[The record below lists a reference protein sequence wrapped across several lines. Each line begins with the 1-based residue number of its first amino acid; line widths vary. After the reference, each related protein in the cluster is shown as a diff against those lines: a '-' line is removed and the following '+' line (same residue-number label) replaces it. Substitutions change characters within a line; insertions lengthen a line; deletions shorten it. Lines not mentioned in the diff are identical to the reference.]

1 MKKIINLPLKGSIAF
16 LLNDTDMCKLGF
28 GITYDKNPML
38 ALCDSCNATIHKGSY
53 IYVPVLNHILCQRC
67 FNDWQKNGEWYEEDS
82 NHQNKYAIAIANK
95 LGYKSLDNIP
105 AIEYNNVDTDS
116 DDKYANLS
124 NEELKEIHDDMIADD
139 EISRQ
144 KEL

>member
-16 LLNDTDMCKLGF
+16 LLNDTDMRKLGF
-28 GITYDKNPML
+28 GITDDKNPVL

-67 FNDWQKNGEWYEEDS
+67 FDDWQKNGKWYIEDI
-82 NHQNKYAIAIANK
+82 NHQNRYAIAVANTM
-95 LGYKSLDNIP
+95 GYTSLNDIP
-105 AIEYNNVDTDS
+105 TIEYDHVDTDS
-116 DDKYANLS
+116 DDVYANLS
-124 NEELKEIHDDMIADD
+124 DKELKEVYDDIVADD